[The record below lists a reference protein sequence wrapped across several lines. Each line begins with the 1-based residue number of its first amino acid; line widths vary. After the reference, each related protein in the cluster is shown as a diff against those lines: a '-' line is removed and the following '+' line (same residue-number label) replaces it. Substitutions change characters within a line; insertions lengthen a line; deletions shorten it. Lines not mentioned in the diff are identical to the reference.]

1 MGKQVLYIEMDNCIG
16 CRSCLA
22 ACTQCGG
29 HDNRNRNYVLDVDP
43 FISRQTIPL
52 MCFHCVNPAC
62 ARSCPAQAIQIAD
75 NGAVLS
81 ALVEKCIGCQ
91 NCTIACPYGIPKFD
105 QEQNLM
111 YKCDLCYD
119 RTKEGIPPMCASVC
133 PTNTLQWIEE
143 AELEEKRAQIPLAN
157 GKWTASH
164 DPDVLEG
171 ETNVKISLP
180 GILQGKQKLF

>member
-1 MGKQVLYIEMDNCIG
+1 
-16 CRSCLA
+16 
-22 ACTQCGG
+22 
-29 HDNRNRNYVLDVDP
+29 
-43 FISRQTIPL
+43 
-52 MCFHCVNPAC
+52 
-62 ARSCPAQAIQIAD
+62 
-75 NGAVLS
+75 
-81 ALVEKCIGCQ
+81 
-91 NCTIACPYGIPKFD
+91 
-105 QEQNLM
+105 
-111 YKCDLCYD
+111 
-119 RTKEGIPPMCASVC
+119 MCASVC